1 MLERKALVHL
11 TFVNGDETSGEI
23 ANSPL
28 TFLTYLNLSDARK
41 AENGSI
47 EANMMTFLQAKQ
59 SAAAIRGAAPCTL
72 I

>member
-11 TFVNGDETSGEI
+11 TFVKGYETSGEI

-28 TFLTYLNLSDARK
+28 TFLTYLNLSDVRK

-47 EANMMTFLQAKQ
+47 EANMMTFLQATK
-59 SAAAIRGAAPCTL
+59 IKE
-72 I
+72 